1 MWVWAG
7 AFPWVPVCPGI
18 PGATP
23 QGILKSP
30 SSSASSPSQQI
41 QKPGREPTL
50 QIRMPNAKTQGQIRG
65 AAKGIKSETRKQKS
79 QPARDIKRTLSG
91 AVPVLGHCPRCRV
104 GQLPRPRAEKSPKSR
119 SENLRLCPPPL
130 AVTPAAFAS
139 DRASRSR
146 RLSGKARRP
155 TACLRSKIPTL
166 TPDAPLSGCRFAV
179 IIQTARYKHLK
190 SLLQTLLAGA
200 AGEALGKGP

>member
-1 MWVWAG
+1 MGRGVSPG
-7 AFPWVPVCPGI
+7 SVCPGPI
-18 PGATP
+18 TKTAPRESSNLRPPLPVPPP
-23 QGILKSP
+23 QKIR
-30 SSSASSPSQQI
+30 
-41 QKPGREPTL
+41 KPGRGRPL
-50 QIRMPNAKTQGQIRG
+50 QIRMLNAKTQDQIRVQPRQ
-65 AAKGIKSETRKQKS
+65 KIRNPKTKS
-79 QPARDIKRTLSG
+79 QPARGIKRTLSG

-104 GQLPRPRAEKSPKSR
+104 VRCPGLGPKETRNPESQ
-119 SENLRLCPPPL
+119 NLRLCPPPL

-139 DRASRSR
+139 DRASRSE

-179 IIQTARYKHLK
+179 IIQTARYKHAK

-200 AGEALGKGP
+200 ARRALGKGP